1 MMTAQNTPI
10 PSVDVTGEG
19 IVKVVPD
26 EVTVNVRV
34 ENTGKDAKALK
45 RQNDATVND
54 VLAFVKR
61 MGIADKYVSTQYVRL
76 SKNYEYNTKTYNYS
90 ANQAISIKITD
101 LKKYE
106 DVMNGLIETGINR
119 IDGISFSSSQA
130 NSLKSEARKKAVE
143 NAKLK
148 ATEYASV
155 LNQTVGKAI
164 HISEFQNT
172 ISPQPKFA
180 RALSI
185 DGESSGGQQTL
196 APGEMEIQV
205 RVNVSFQLL

>member
-1 MMTAQNTPI
+1 MMTAQNAPV

-26 EVTVNVRV
+26 EVTIKLRV
-34 ENTGKDAKALK
+34 ENTGRNAKELK
-45 RQNDATVND
+45 QQNDRVVND
-54 VLAFVKR
+54 VLAFLKR
-61 MGIADKYVSTQYVRL
+61 SGIDDKYVSTDYIRL

-90 ANQAISIKITD
+90 ANQSITVKLTN

-106 DVMNGLIETGINR
+106 EIMNGVMETGINR
-119 IDGISFSSSQA
+119 IDGISFSSSQSE
-130 NSLKSEARKKAVE
+130 SLQSQARKKAIE
-143 NAKLK
+143 NAKMK

-155 LNQTVGKAI
+155 LNQQVGKAI
-164 HISEFQNT
+164 RISEFQNT

-180 RALSI
+180 RSMMMDA
-185 DGESSGGQQTL
+185 ESSGGQQTL